1 MGITALF
8 LLAEGGSEIAR
19 LKDSLLMKLLLLP
32 PLSLPSFLSSLRFF
46 WELS

>member
-19 LKDSLLMKLLLLP
+19 LKESLLMKLLLP

-46 WELS
+46 